1 MDSKDKAIRFRTEI
15 GEPSEYL
22 GLSHSARFFTIGSC
36 FSETIGERLRACKFQ
51 AAVNPFGTIYDPIS
65 IHRLL
70 SYAIENQIP
79 DRTSFVQ
86 RDGIFFCDEFHSS
99 IYAPSTDLL
108 EEKLKGIIQSAH
120 EELKQVNV
128 LVITYGT
135 AWSYV
140 RKDSGKQVANCHKL
154 SSGIFEKRLLTLSE
168 ISDSFKNFSDRF
180 SMIRPDALVMLTV
193 SPVRHIKDTLT
204 GNSVSKAIL
213 RVAAHALTNQSNVHY
228 YPAFEILMDDL
239 RDYRFYDGDLIHP
252 NTQAVEY
259 IWQHFS
265 KMAFSEKTL
274 QLIDQWEKIRI
285 ALAHRPFHPTSE
297 AHKKFLI
304 QLQSDLLQISK
315 RLQLQDELNEL
326 SHRIT
331 QLKS

>member
-15 GEPSEYL
+15 GEPSEYF

-36 FSETIGERLRACKFQ
+36 FSETIGERLSACKIQ

-70 SYAIENQIP
+70 SYAVENQLP

-99 IYAPSTDLL
+99 VYAPSPDLL
-108 EEKLKGIIQSAH
+108 EEKLNDIIQSAH
-120 EELKQVNV
+120 AHLKQTDVV
-128 LVITYGT
+128 LITYGT

-140 RKDSGKQVANCHKL
+140 RKDSGRQVANCHKL
-154 SSGIFEKRLLTLSE
+154 SSGLFEKRLLTVSE
-168 ISDSFKNFSDRF
+168 ITESFDKILNRIRS
-180 SMIRPDALVMLTV
+180 IRPDALVMLTV

-204 GNSVSKAIL
+204 GNSVSKALL
-213 RVAAHALTNQSNVHY
+213 RVAAHELIKQNQVYY
-228 YPAFEILMDDL
+228 YPAFEILTDDL
-239 RDYRFYDGDLIHP
+239 RDYRFYEGDLIHP
-252 NTQAVEY
+252 NAQAVEY

-265 KMAFSEKTL
+265 KMAFSEQTL
-274 QLIDQWEKIRI
+274 HLIFQWEKTRI
-285 ALAHRPFHPTSE
+285 ALAHRPFHPSSE

-304 QLQSDLLQISK
+304 QLQGDLLEISK
-315 RLQLQDELNEL
+315 RLPLQDELKEL
-326 SHRIT
+326 DHRIT